1 MANAALC
8 DLCAVEPAVWYCA
21 ADSASLCAA
30 CDEEFHS
37 TNEIFV
43 RHKRVPVGVVSETS
57 TEASDKPCNTG
68 ETRDEILREAYAAK
82 ILLEVQVNQLL
93 ELEDDSTPEF
103 LHTVID
109 LYIVDTVDII
119 QKLDEQ
125 VNSSTNEFSEIRM
138 SLHKLRGG
146 SVNIGAAQVEEACLK
161 VREYCINLDAPN
173 VVLCF
178 QDLKAKVEIVRNV
191 FQRLKEAVLRE
202 AAQK

>member
-1 MANAALC
+1 MANVLC
-8 DLCAVEPAVWYCA
+8 DLCAVEPAKWYCA

-37 TNEIFV
+37 TNEIFI
-43 RHKRVPVGVVSETS
+43 RHKRVPVDSVSETS
-57 TEASDKPCNTG
+57 RAATEKPSNAG
-68 ETRDEILREAYAAK
+68 VTRDEILKEAYAEK
-82 ILLEVQVNQLL
+82 ILHEVQVNQLL

-109 LYIVDTVDII
+109 LYLVDTVDII

-125 VNSSTNEFSEIRM
+125 IQSTTTDFSEIRM

-146 SVNIGAAQVEEACLK
+146 SVNIGAVQVEEACLK
-161 VREYCINLDAPN
+161 IREHCINLDVPG

-178 QDLKAKVEIVRNV
+178 EDLKKKVEVVRQV
-191 FQRLKEAVLRE
+191 FQRFKV
-202 AAQK
+202 AAA